1 MTLCRLIKRAS
12 FRPNTLRASTK
23 QVWNH
28 TQKLKTV
35 TFSTGIHEPRIRREG
50 TMNHLLSR
58 IFLNLYADIFTDDPK
73 NNVSEYIY
81 EKLDKNLHLQT
92 NHPLG
97 ILKTVIEEYFSMHF
111 KHKPFTFYDDL
122 TPIVSTQ
129 ANFDSVLVPPDHVS
143 RSSNDTYYV
152 DDSTVLRCHT
162 SAHQLELLKSGAR
175 RFLVTGDVYRR
186 DSIDA
191 THFPVFHQMEGVCVF
206 EPQDWEARQLSSL
219 ELANS
224 ELKITLEGLVRHLF
238 GEIEMRW
245 VDAYFPFTEPSYEL
259 EIFFNGEWLEVLGC
273 GVMQKSI
280 LDEASL
286 GSHRAWAFGLG
297 LERLAMILFDI
308 PDIRLFWT
316 TDLRFSKQFKAG
328 MFRAGGVGMQKFSS
342 YSKFPP
348 CYKDVSFWLAKDSTR
363 FTENTLCELVRDV
376 AGNLIEEVK
385 LIDEFYNPKLDQT
398 SNCFRFTYRSMERS
412 LTDDE
417 VNQLQEQVRSRLVD
431 ELDVTLR

>member
-1 MTLCRLIKRAS
+1 
-12 FRPNTLRASTK
+12 
-23 QVWNH
+23 
-28 TQKLKTV
+28 
-35 TFSTGIHEPRIRREG
+35 
-50 TMNHLLSR
+50 MNHLLLR
-58 IFLNLYADIFTDDPK
+58 VFLNLYADIFTDDPK

-280 LDEASL
+280 LDEASV

-308 PDIRLFWT
+308 PDIRLF
-316 TDLRFSKQFKAG
+316 
-328 MFRAGGVGMQKFSS
+328 
-342 YSKFPP
+342 
-348 CYKDVSFWLAKDSTR
+348 
-363 FTENTLCELVRDV
+363 
-376 AGNLIEEVK
+376 
-385 LIDEFYNPKLDQT
+385 
-398 SNCFRFTYRSMERS
+398 
-412 LTDDE
+412 
-417 VNQLQEQVRSRLVD
+417 
-431 ELDVTLR
+431 

>member
-1 MTLCRLIKRAS
+1 M
-12 FRPNTLRASTK
+12 
-23 QVWNH
+23 
-28 TQKLKTV
+28 
-35 TFSTGIHEPRIRREG
+35 
-50 TMNHLLSR
+50 
-58 IFLNLYADIFTDDPK
+58 
-73 NNVSEYIY
+73 
-81 EKLDKNLHLQT
+81 
-92 NHPLG
+92 
-97 ILKTVIEEYFSMHF
+97 
-111 KHKPFTFYDDL
+111 
-122 TPIVSTQ
+122 
-129 ANFDSVLVPPDHVS
+129 
-143 RSSNDTYYV
+143 
-152 DDSTVLRCHT
+152 
-162 SAHQLELLKSGAR
+162 
-175 RFLVTGDVYRR
+175 
-186 DSIDA
+186 
-191 THFPVFHQMEGVCVF
+191 F

-417 VNQLQEQVRSRLVD
+417 VNQLQEEVRSRLVD

>member
-1 MTLCRLIKRAS
+1 MERAS
-12 FRPNTLRASTK
+12 FRTGIIHSSTK
-23 QVWNH
+23 NIAH
-28 TQKLKTV
+28 RAAR
-35 TFSTGIHEPRIRREG
+35 SGIQASAVAHGRRINREG
-50 TMNHLLSR
+50 MP
-58 IFLNLYADIFTDDPK
+58 NLFHFYQILTFTSEILTDDPK

-81 EKLDKNLHLQT
+81 DKLDKNLHLLSD
-92 NHPLG
+92 HPLG
-97 ILKTVIEEYFSMHF
+97 ILKTVIQEYFARTGDN
-111 KHKPFTFYDDL
+111 KPFTFYDNL
-122 TPIVSTQ
+122 APVVSTY
-129 ANFDSVLVPPDHVS
+129 ANFDSVLVPVDHIS

-152 DDSTVLRCHT
+152 NENTVLRCHT
-162 SAHQLELLKSGAR
+162 SAHQLELLKAGSR

-206 EPQDWEARQLSSL
+206 EPEDWKSRGISSL
-219 ELANS
+219 DLANS
-224 ELKITLEGLVRHLF
+224 ELKSTLEGLVRHLF

-245 VDAYFPFTEPSYEL
+245 IDAYFPFTDPSYEL

-273 GVMQKSI
+273 GVMQSSI
-280 LDEASL
+280 LEAASL
-286 GSHRAWAFGLG
+286 GDKRAWAFGLG
-297 LERLAMILFDI
+297 LERLAMILFNI

-316 TDLRFSKQFKAG
+316 NDSRFSNQFKAG
-328 MFRAGGVGMQKFSS
+328 MFRAGGLGMRKFSS

-385 LIDEFYNPKLDQT
+385 LIDEFYSPKLDQT

-412 LTDDE
+412 LTDEE
-417 VNQLQEQVRSRLVD
+417 VNRLQEQVRHRLVS
-431 ELDVTLR
+431 ELEVTLR